1 MNSAVNHHCAA
12 APPACAPSFGYL
24 IPVRLY
30 REVTALQHLLQQS
43 FKACGPLGKY
53 LPMRLPV
60 LALVMLAAL
69 WLGGCAMAPGMSI
82 GRGLPTSSA
91 ASVAAG
97 GEAAAS
103 PAPPGALFSITP
115 ELIAQQRALR
125 KAEVSSGVQRLFAQA
140 RPYGIGP
147 GDVVNIVVWNHPEL
161 VLAPAGATL
170 TTDASG
176 LASVGNGYNVSP
188 QGLIQFPL
196 LGAFKV
202 GGLTEQQAQEALTR
216 SLSRFIKNPQI
227 TLRIQAYRA
236 GRIYVDGEVRT
247 PGLQAINDIAMTL
260 PEALSRAGGL
270 TPLADRATVAVTRGG
285 QTSRINLPQLS
296 KLGVNP
302 SRILLAPGDLV
313 QVASREDSKVYV
325 LGEVSTPRALP
336 LRHGSLTLNEALG
349 ESGGVNPISGNPR
362 QIYVVRS
369 RPGALASAG
378 SSDAGASADASAA
391 APSTPALP
399 EIYHLDASS
408 AAAYAL
414 AEGFEL
420 ESRDVVFVDPV
431 PLVLWNR
438 VISLILPSA
447 QATSAVRDT
456 TK

>member
-1 MNSAVNHHCAA
+1 MSYSVNNGSGA
-12 APPACAPSFGYL
+12 APPACASSLWCFIYTRLRLQGFPACRPLYTRL
-24 IPVRLY
+24 QAHWPV
-30 REVTALQHLLQQS
+30 A
-43 FKACGPLGKY
+43 A
-53 LPMRLPV
+53 
-60 LALVMLAAL
+60 LAAL
-69 WLGGCAMAPGMSI
+69 WLSGCAMAPGLSI
-82 GRGLPTSSA
+82 GRGLPKTDTAFMAARGDAASSA
-91 ASVAAG
+91 V
-97 GEAAAS
+97 
-103 PAPPGALFSITP
+103 PPGALLSITP
-115 ELIAQQRALR
+115 ELIARQRALR
-125 KAEVSSGVQRLFAQA
+125 KAEVSEGVQRLFAQA
-140 RPYGIGP
+140 RPYGMGP

-202 GGLTEQQAQEALTR
+202 GGLTEHEAQAALTR
-216 SLSRFIKNPQI
+216 SLSKFLKNPQI

-247 PGLQAINDIAMTL
+247 PGLQAINDIPMTL
-260 PEALSRAGGL
+260 PEAISRAGGL

-285 QTSRINLPQLS
+285 ATSLISLPQLG
-296 KLGVNP
+296 KLGVDP
-302 SRILLAPGDLV
+302 SRILLAPGDMV
-313 QVASREDSKVYV
+313 RVASREDAKVYV
-325 LGEVSTPRALP
+325 LGEVTAPRALA
-336 LRHGSLTLNEALG
+336 LRDGSLTLNEALG
-349 ESGGVNPISGNPR
+349 ESGGVNPASGDPR

-369 RPGALASAG
+369 RPGA
-378 SSDAGASADASAA
+378 GASGAG
-391 APSTPALP
+391 ALP

>member
-1 MNSAVNHHCAA
+1 MSSAVNNGSGAAPSACASSLWYWVYTQPRLEAA
-12 APPACAPSFGYL
+12 AVLRLLRQGFQACR
-24 IPVRLY
+24 PVYKRLQL
-30 REVTALQHLLQQS
+30 RWPLVAL
-43 FKACGPLGKY
+43 A
-53 LPMRLPV
+53 V
-60 LALVMLAAL
+60 L
-69 WLGGCAMAPGMSI
+69 WLGGCAMAPGLSI
-82 GRGLPTSSA
+82 GRGLPKTGQPPALA
-91 ASVAAG
+91 ASG
-97 GEAAAS
+97 DAAAEE
-103 PAPPGALFSITP
+103 APPGALLSITP
-115 ELIAQQRALR
+115 ELIARQRALR

-147 GDVVNIVVWNHPEL
+147 GDVINIVVWNHPEL

-196 LGAFKV
+196 LGAFKM
-202 GGLTEQQAQEALTR
+202 GGLTEQQAQTALTR
-216 SLSRFIKNPQI
+216 SLSRFLKNPQI

-236 GRIYVDGEVRT
+236 GRIYVDGEVRV
-247 PGLQAINDIAMTL
+247 PGLQAINDIPMTL
-260 PEALSRAGGL
+260 PEAISRAGGL
-270 TPLADRATVAVTRGG
+270 TPLADRATVAVTRSGT
-285 QTSRINLPQLS
+285 TSVINLPQLS
-296 KLGVNP
+296 RLGVDP
-302 SRILLAPGDLV
+302 SRILLATGDMV
-313 QVASREDSKVYV
+313 RVASREDAKVYV

-336 LRHGSLTLNEALG
+336 LRDGNLTLNEALG
-349 ESGGVNPISGNPR
+349 ESGGVNPASGDPR

-369 RPGALASAG
+369 RHAAG
-378 SSDAGASADASAA
+378 SRNAGLYASAA
-391 APSTPALP
+391 PPATPATPATP

-447 QATSAVRDT
+447 QATSAARDT